1 MNFNRRHFMGAAVA
15 ASASVTAGCLM
26 ADPKRVAQPAPM
38 PAPPAPAPTTVA
50 AAPKQADMPPLL
62 QEALASLDK
71 HSRRLARRDKLML
84 ADFSAHSSEK
94 RFHLVDVAGGRIE
107 ESWLVAH
114 GRGSDPGHTGYVQRF
129 SNQHG
134 SNATSRGAYATA
146 NPYYGKYG
154 RSQRLLGLDPEN
166 DAALDR
172 AIVLHG
178 ANYVTPGMIQAH
190 GRIGRSF
197 GCFAVEMDQVRVV
210 MDRLGEGA
218 LIYAGQVA

>member
-1 MNFNRRHFMGAAVA
+1 MNINRRHFMGAAIV
-15 ASASVTAGCLM
+15 ASASATAGCLM
-26 ADPKRVAQPAPM
+26 APASRVAQPAPM
-38 PAPPAPAPTTVA
+38 PAPVPEPLP

-62 QEALASLDK
+62 REALASLDK
-71 HSRRLARRDKLML
+71 HSRRFARRDKIAL
-84 ADFSAHSSEK
+84 ADFSLHSREK

-107 ESWLVAH
+107 QSWLVAH
-114 GRGSDPGHTGYVQRF
+114 GKGSDPSHTGFLQRF

-178 ANYVTPGMIQAH
+178 ANYVHPGMIDQH
-190 GRIGRSF
+190 GRIGRSY
-197 GCFAVEMDQVRVV
+197 GCFAVEMDEVGQV
-210 MDRLGEGA
+210 MNRLGEGA
-218 LIYAGQVA
+218 LIYAGQIA